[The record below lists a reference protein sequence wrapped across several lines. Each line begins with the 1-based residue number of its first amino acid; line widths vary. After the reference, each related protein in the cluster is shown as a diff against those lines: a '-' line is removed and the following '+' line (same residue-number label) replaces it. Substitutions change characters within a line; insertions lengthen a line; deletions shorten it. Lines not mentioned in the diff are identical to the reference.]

1 MGGKNEN
8 KRVASPESVL
18 IRLNDYVNS
27 TGSAHPYSLT
37 QAFAVQ
43 PKYINSPEFTGTEPR
58 LLLNS
63 IELQTGLHLAIC
75 RHVQPHFCKT
85 QLQAPIVIVCV
96 TQTK

>member
-43 PKYINSPEFTGTEPR
+43 PNFLDSP
-58 LLLNS
+58 
-63 IELQTGLHLAIC
+63 
-75 RHVQPHFCKT
+75 
-85 QLQAPIVIVCV
+85 
-96 TQTK
+96 